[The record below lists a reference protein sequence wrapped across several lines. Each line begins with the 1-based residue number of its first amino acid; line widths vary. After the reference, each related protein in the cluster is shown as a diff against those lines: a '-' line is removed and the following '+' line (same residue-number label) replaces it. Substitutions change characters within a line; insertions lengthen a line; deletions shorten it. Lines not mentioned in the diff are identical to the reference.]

1 MKFPMFSSFLT
12 IFIFHIYL
20 SLLWDMHQKIQKFKK
35 ILSRNWIMDG
45 IYMRNCHSLCYFCSS
60 WKSCQLSKFYANEKV
75 LFEKQTRQF
84 LEENI
89 CYQNQ
94 YKVRFQNNFWISQK
108 QSAKVTDS
116 IRHKRYIFIPLKDNN
131 YCRAR
136 LERDVVSVVLFSPD
150 ALALIL
156 AHT

>member
-1 MKFPMFSSFLT
+1 MHFSCIFPCCETCIKRF
-12 IFIFHIYL
+12 
-20 SLLWDMHQKIQKFKK
+20 
-35 ILSRNWIMDG
+35 RNLRRCSHVEIMDG
-45 IYMRNCHSLCYFCSS
+45 IYMWNCHPHCYFCSS
-60 WKSCQLSKFYANEKV
+60 WKSCQLSKFCANEKV

-84 LEENI
+84 VEENI

-116 IRHKRYIFIPLKDNN
+116 IRHKRYIFIPLNDNN

-136 LERDVVSVVLFSPD
+136 LERDVVSVFLFSHD
-150 ALALIL
+150 ALA
-156 AHT
+156 HT